1 MFTYKFWGFC
11 HFSSQCCMHIKCR
24 RDMYICHF
32 WLGSLVYHS
41 STCAHCSLIQP
52 SWSRAAAHNA
62 LFAKHSI
69 GASLAKTCFEPCV
82 SQSACACNTARY
94 MVTTCIGG
102 NIAPNLTAALGT
114 QVQRHGVALLPH
126 MIVQLLQYTTGLT
139 WQYTQDLQNKEAMSN
154 MHDVLSEA

>member
-1 MFTYKFWGFC
+1 MYSGDFVIFHHNAICTSMQKRYVHMPFLVGKLGI
-11 HFSSQCCMHIKCR
+11 SQL
-24 RDMYICHF
+24 Y
-32 WLGSLVYHS
+32 L
-41 STCAHCSLIQP
+41 CSLQP